1 MKKQASFLVF
11 ILVAFTS
18 ISLPAR
24 AEGIKQGVSSFV
36 LPTTGQAMNG
46 EFNEGKTKL
55 MATMEVA
62 AITTTVILASVVGGP
77 VVWAGIGPL
86 IANHTWS
93 GYDAYKTAK
102 EKNDPYANYDNYNN
116 YQGQQVYDAR
126 RDLDLARQ
134 QRYDYANNQN
144 LSLRERMRLAAEQAN
159 G

>member
-1 MKKQASFLVF
+1 MKKPVSFFIF
-11 ILVAFTS
+11 ILMALTS

-36 LPTTGQAMNG
+36 LPTTGQYMNG
-46 EFNEGKTKL
+46 EFNDGKTKL

-102 EKNDPYANYDNYNN
+102 EKNDPYTNYNN
-116 YQGQQVYDAR
+116 YGDQQVYDAR

-134 QRYDYANNQN
+134 QRYDYSNNQN
-144 LSLRERMRLAAEQAN
+144 LSLRERMRLAAEQASR

>member
-1 MKKQASFLVF
+1 MKKMVSYLALVLMVMSFVQA
-11 ILVAFTS
+11 
-18 ISLPAR
+18 PAR
-24 AEGIKQGVSSFV
+24 AEGAKQGAASFI
-36 LPTTGQAMNG
+36 LPTTGQYMNG
-46 EFNEGKTKL
+46 EFSEGKTKL
-55 MATMEVA
+55 MAGMEVA

-102 EKNDPYANYDNYNN
+102 EKENGTYSGGYD
-116 YQGQQVYDAR
+116 QQAGQVYDAR
-126 RDLDLARQ
+126 RNLDLERQ

-159 G
+159 NG

>member
-1 MKKQASFLVF
+1 MKKQVSFLIF
-11 ILVAFTS
+11 ILMALTS
-18 ISLPAR
+18 ISLPAQ
-24 AEGIKQGVSSFV
+24 AEGLKQGTASFI

-46 EFNEGKTKL
+46 EFNDGKTKL

-93 GYDAYKTAK
+93 GYDAYKSAK
-102 EKNDPYANYDNYNN
+102 EKNDPYAYNA
-116 YQGQQVYDAR
+116 YSDQPVYDAR

-134 QRYDYANNQN
+134 QRYDYSNNQN
-144 LSLRERMRLAAEQAN
+144 LSLRERMRLAAEQAER

>member
-1 MKKQASFLVF
+1 MKKQASFF
-11 ILVAFTS
+11 ILFFMVMTS
-18 ISLPAR
+18 ISFPAY
-24 AEGIKQGVSSFV
+24 AEGVKQGVASFV
-36 LPTTGQAMNG
+36 LPTTGQYMNG
-46 EFNEGKTKL
+46 EFNDSKTKL

-102 EKNDPYANYDNYNN
+102 EKNDPYAAY
-116 YQGQQVYDAR
+116 GEQQVYDAR

-144 LSLRERMRLAAEQAN
+144 LSLKERMRLAGEQASR

>member
-1 MKKQASFLVF
+1 MKKTVSYFLFVIMAWSFVSAPAYAEGLKQGAASF
-11 ILVAFTS
+11 I
-18 ISLPAR
+18 
-24 AEGIKQGVSSFV
+24 
-36 LPTTGQAMNG
+36 LPTSGQAMNG

-102 EKNDPYANYDNYNN
+102 EKNDPYANYNN
-116 YQGQQVYDAR
+116 YGDQQVYDAR

-134 QRYDYANNQN
+134 QRYDYSNNQN
-144 LSLRERMRLAAEQAN
+144 LSLRERMRLAAEQAER

>member
-1 MKKQASFLVF
+1 MKKTASYFVIVLM
-11 ILVAFTS
+11 LLSAFQST
-18 ISLPAR
+18 AR
-24 AEGIKQGVSSFV
+24 AEGVKQGAASFV
-36 LPTTGQAMNG
+36 LPTTGQYMNG
-46 EFNEGKTKL
+46 EFSDGKTKL
-55 MATMEVA
+55 MAGMEVA

-102 EKNDPYANYDNYNN
+102 EKNENPYGNYAAE
-116 YQGQQVYDAR
+116 GGQVYDAR

-144 LSLRERMRLAAEQAN
+144 LSLRERMRIAAEQAN
-159 G
+159 NG

>member
-1 MKKQASFLVF
+1 MKKAASFLMITVMAMF
-11 ILVAFTS
+11 LAS
-18 ISLPAR
+18 APAH
-24 AEGIKQGVSSFV
+24 AEGVKQGVASFI

-46 EFNEGKTKL
+46 EFSEGKTKL

-62 AITTTVILASVVGGP
+62 AITTTAILAATVGGP

-102 EKNDPYANYDNYNN
+102 EKNDPYASYNYN
-116 YQGQQVYDAR
+116 GQQVYDAR

-144 LSLRERMRLAAEQAN
+144 LSLRERMRLAGEQARQ

>member
-1 MKKQASFLVF
+1 MKKQASFF
-11 ILVAFTS
+11 ILILMVMTS
-18 ISLPAR
+18 VSLPAR
-24 AEGIKQGVSSFV
+24 AEGVKQGVSSFV
-36 LPTTGQAMNG
+36 LPTTGQYMNG

-77 VVWAGIGPL
+77 VVWAGVGPL

-102 EKNDPYANYDNYNN
+102 EKNDPYAGY
-116 YQGQQVYDAR
+116 GEQQVYDAR

-144 LSLRERMRLAAEQAN
+144 LSLKERMRLAGEQASR

>member
-1 MKKQASFLVF
+1 MKKTASFIIAVLTLLSVVQAS
-11 ILVAFTS
+11 AH
-18 ISLPAR
+18 
-24 AEGIKQGVSSFV
+24 AEGAKQGAASFI
-36 LPTTGQAMNG
+36 LPTTGQYMNG

-55 MATMEVA
+55 MAGMEVA
-62 AITTTVILASVVGGP
+62 AITATVILATVVGGP
-77 VVWAGIGPL
+77 IVWAGIGPL

-102 EKNDPYANYDNYNN
+102 EKNENPYANYAAD
-116 YQGQQVYDAR
+116 GGQVYDAR

-144 LSLRERMRLAAEQAN
+144 LSLRERMRIAAEQAN

>member
-1 MKKQASFLVF
+1 MKKMTSYFILAAMIFGASSAYAEGLKQGTASF
-11 ILVAFTS
+11 I
-18 ISLPAR
+18 
-24 AEGIKQGVSSFV
+24 

-62 AITTTVILASVVGGP
+62 AITTTVILAATVGGP

-86 IANHTWS
+86 IANHSWS

-102 EKNDPYANYDNYNN
+102 EKNDPYTNYNN
-116 YQGQQVYDAR
+116 YGDQQVYDAR

-134 QRYDYANNQN
+134 QRYDYSNNQN

-159 G
+159 RG

>member
-1 MKKQASFLVF
+1 MNKTISYF
-11 ILVAFTS
+11 ILAAILFSSQSVY
-18 ISLPAR
+18 
-24 AEGIKQGVSSFV
+24 AEGVKQGASSFI
-36 LPTTGQAMNG
+36 LPTTGQYMNG
-46 EFNEGKTKL
+46 EFNEGKTKV
-55 MATMEVA
+55 MAGMEVA
-62 AITTTVILASVVGGP
+62 AVTATVVLATVVGGP

-102 EKNDPYANYDNYNN
+102 EKNSQDPYYSG
-116 YQGQQVYDAR
+116 QEQQVYDAR

-144 LSLRERMRLAAEQAN
+144 LSLRERMRIAGEQASR